1 MLRVAGSE
9 RYDDST
15 RRQSTRKLD
24 QLAILSGVVTYS
36 SWNRTTGD
44 RQPVQICKSA
54 RWIYQFSLNRRRRST
69 SLTSAGF
76 YTGGG
81 T

>member
-36 SWNRTTGD
+36 T
-44 RQPVQICKSA
+44 
-54 RWIYQFSLNRRRRST
+54 
-69 SLTSAGF
+69 
-76 YTGGG
+76 
-81 T
+81 